1 MVEIKIRYEGQL
13 RCAAT
18 HGPSGTDVLTDAP
31 VDNRGRGESF
41 SPTDL
46 LATALGTCM
55 LTIMGIRAE
64 ALGLDLEG
72 AQVRVTKHMVAD
84 PARRVGRL
92 EVLLELPAVP
102 PEQRPE
108 LEQAAHTC
116 PVARS
121 IDPRIALEVDFAW
134 GSA

>member
-1 MVEIKIRYEGQL
+1 MVEITIRYEGQL

-18 HGPSGTDVLTDAP
+18 HAPSGTDVLTDAP

-64 ALGLDLEG
+64 ALGLDLQG
-72 AQVRVTKHMVAD
+72 SRVRVVKHMVAD

-92 EVLLELPAVP
+92 EVRLELPAVEP
-102 PEQRPE
+102 GLRPE

-116 PVARS
+116 PVAHS